1 MNKDENQLVV
11 AEFLDAVMDVQRT
24 QQRLL
29 AAAISLRSA
38 ISQGTADIRL
48 VAMADYFELQGN
60 RLHDFVKGLDEA
72 PLLEGVVP
80 VGEKKFV
87 DPSMN

>member
-24 QQRLL
+24 QQWLL
-29 AAAISLRSA
+29 AAAVSLRSA

-48 VAMADYFELQGN
+48 IPMADYFELQGN

-72 PLLEGVVP
+72 PLLEGVAP
-80 VGEKKFV
+80 VVEKKFI